1 MGKMALTNSDKML
14 QTVLS
19 DEKLIEYG
27 NYNLEDYD
35 TVDEALCSD
44 NPIVVAVAK
53 LINGVQHSNTSKE
66 IYDEVRNYLTTN
78 L

>member
-1 MGKMALTNSDKML
+1 MGKMTLTNSDKML
-14 QTVLS
+14 RIVLS
-19 DEKLIEYG
+19 DEKLIECG
-27 NYNLEDYD
+27 NYNPEDYN

-53 LINGVQHSNTSKE
+53 LINGVQRSYTSKE

>member
-14 QTVLS
+14 QSVLS

-27 NYNLEDYD
+27 NYNPKNYD

-53 LINGVQHSNTSKE
+53 LINGVQRSYTSKE

>member
-27 NYNLEDYD
+27 NYNPEDYD
-35 TVDEALCSD
+35 TADEALCSD

-53 LINGVQHSNTSKE
+53 LINGVQRNYTSKE

>member
-1 MGKMALTNSDKML
+1 MVNMALTNCDKML

-27 NYNLEDYD
+27 NYNPEDYN
-35 TVDEALCSD
+35 TMDEALCSD

-53 LINGVQHSNTSKE
+53 LINGKQCRYTPKE
-66 IYDEVRNYLTTN
+66 IYDEIRNYLTTN

>member
-27 NYNLEDYD
+27 NYNPKNYD

-53 LINGVQHSNTSKE
+53 LINGVQRSYTSKE

>member
-1 MGKMALTNSDKML
+1 MGKMTLTNSDKML
-14 QTVLS
+14 RIVLS
-19 DEKLIEYG
+19 DEKFIEYG
-27 NYNLEDYD
+27 NYNPEDYN

-53 LINGVQHSNTSKE
+53 LINGVQRNYTSKE

>member
-19 DEKLIEYG
+19 DENLIEYG
-27 NYNLEDYD
+27 NYNPEDYD
-35 TVDEALCSD
+35 TVDEALCSN

-53 LINGVQHSNTSKE
+53 LINGVQRSYTSKE

>member
-1 MGKMALTNSDKML
+1 MGKMTLTNSDKML
-14 QTVLS
+14 RIVLS

-27 NYNLEDYD
+27 NYNPEDYN

-53 LINGVQHSNTSKE
+53 LINGVQRNYTPKE

>member
-1 MGKMALTNSDKML
+1 MGKMTLTNSDKML
-14 QTVLS
+14 RIVLS

-27 NYNLEDYD
+27 NYSPEDYN

-53 LINGVQHSNTSKE
+53 LIIGVQRNYTSKE

>member
-27 NYNLEDYD
+27 NYTPEDYD

-53 LINGVQHSNTSKE
+53 LINGVQRSYTSKE

>member
-27 NYNLEDYD
+27 NYNPEDYD
-35 TVDEALCSD
+35 AVDEALCSD

-53 LINGVQHSNTSKE
+53 LINGVQRSYTSKE

>member
-19 DEKLIEYG
+19 DEKLIEHG
-27 NYNLEDYD
+27 NYNPEDYD

-53 LINGVQHSNTSKE
+53 LINGVQRSYTSKE

>member
-27 NYNLEDYD
+27 NYNPEDYY

-53 LINGVQHSNTSKE
+53 LINGVQRSYTSKE

>member
-27 NYNLEDYD
+27 NYNPKDYD

-53 LINGVQHSNTSKE
+53 LINGVQRSYTSKE

>member
-1 MGKMALTNSDKML
+1 MTLTNSDKML
-14 QTVLS
+14 RIVLN

-27 NYNLEDYD
+27 NYNPEDYN

-44 NPIVVAVAK
+44 NPTVVAVAK
-53 LINGVQHSNTSKE
+53 LINGVQRNYTSKE

>member
-1 MGKMALTNSDKML
+1 MGKMTLTNSDKML
-14 QTVLS
+14 RIVLN

-27 NYNLEDYD
+27 NYNPEDYN

-44 NPIVVAVAK
+44 NPTVVAVAK
-53 LINGVQHSNTSKE
+53 LINGVQRNYTSKE

>member
-1 MGKMALTNSDKML
+1 MGKLTLTNIDKML
-14 QTVLS
+14 RIVLS

-27 NYNLEDYD
+27 NYNPEDYN

-53 LINGVQHSNTSKE
+53 LINGVQRNYTSKE